1 MEIATLTIGALLFV
15 SLFFSWVFNVF
26 KIPDVLPLFLIGLV
40 IGPILGLV
48 DSSNFESIGQI
59 FATITLSIILFEG
72 GLHMKLGSL
81 LRSARNAVI
90 LIITQLVATVALV
103 SVLGHYIFDISYPM
117 GVAIGTIL
125 AGTSATI
132 IVPLIRKLDIK
143 ESTKDLLKIESSLN
157 NIVTI
162 VVVFGAIAA
171 LGSGSLEF
179 SEIGSNLVG
188 ALLYSTLLGLA
199 SGFFWSQVFVKL
211 RGIQNSLFTTPAF
224 LLVLFAAAELIGT
237 NGAMTVLVFGI
248 TLGNLQDL
256 KLSSFRFFRN
266 LKDFHLTDKEETFFS
281 SLVFIVKTY
290 FFVFI
295 GMSINLVNIN
305 YIIWGAVIAAAL
317 YVLRILIVNMY
328 FKGQMPTFDLFVTKI
343 MIPKGLTE
351 AALLTF
357 VGNQFLNNVS
367 YPVIM
372 FSIIFTSLLTFY
384 GKYRYQKKDIE
395 PPATEYSFTHPA
407 QESFHQLP

>member
-1 MEIATLTIGALLFV
+1 MEIAIITIGALLFV

-48 DSSNFESIGQI
+48 NSSDFESIGKI

-72 GLHMKLGSL
+72 GLHMKIGSL
-81 LRSARNAVI
+81 FKSAKNAVI
-90 LIITQLVATVALV
+90 LIFTQLLATVGLV
-103 SVLGHYIFDISYPM
+103 AVLGNYIFDIPYPM

-132 IVPLIRKLDIK
+132 IVPLIRKLDLK
-143 ESTKDLLKIESSLN
+143 QSTKDLLKLESSLN
-157 NIVTI
+157 NIITI
-162 VVVFGAIAA
+162 VIVFAAVAAI
-171 LGSGSLEF
+171 GSGSLEF
-179 SEIGSNLVG
+179 SEIGTNLVESI
-188 ALLYSTLLGLA
+188 LYSTLLGMA
-199 SGFFWSQVFVKL
+199 AGFFWSQTFVKL

-224 LLVLFAAAELIGT
+224 LLVLFGAAELIGT

-266 LKDFHLTDKEETFFS
+266 LNDFHLTTKEETFFS
-281 SLVFIVKTY
+281 SLVFVVKTY

-295 GMSINLVNIN
+295 GMSINLTNIS
-305 YIIWGAVIAAAL
+305 YILWGAVIAAAL
-317 YVLRILIVNMY
+317 YGLRILIVNMF
-328 FKGQMPTFDLFVTKI
+328 FKGKMPAFDLFVTKI

-357 VGNQFLNNVS
+357 VGNQFLNNIS

-372 FSIIFTSLLTFY
+372 FTIIFTSILTFY
-384 GKYRYQKKDIE
+384 GKHRYDKEDIE